1 MPENNMMQSSFLGGE
16 SFHFGLDKP
25 LTIFNEVEPT
35 DIDYFKPTV
44 DSVFNFIKNIVL
56 SAKME
61 REIPVMAA
69 TYLDLFLEK
78 SKTSL
83 TSVNYKRYSFL

>member
-1 MPENNMMQSSFLGGE
+1 MQSSFLGGE

-25 LTIFNEVEPT
+25 LTIFNEPEPT

-69 TYLDLFLEK
+69 TYLDVFLEK
-78 SKTSL
+78 SKTPL
-83 TSVNYKRYSFL
+83 TSLNYKRYLFIYFKDF

>member
-1 MPENNMMQSSFLGGE
+1 MMQSSFLGGE

-25 LTIFNEVEPT
+25 LTIFNEPEPT

-61 REIPVMAA
+61 R
-69 TYLDLFLEK
+69 
-78 SKTSL
+78 
-83 TSVNYKRYSFL
+83 